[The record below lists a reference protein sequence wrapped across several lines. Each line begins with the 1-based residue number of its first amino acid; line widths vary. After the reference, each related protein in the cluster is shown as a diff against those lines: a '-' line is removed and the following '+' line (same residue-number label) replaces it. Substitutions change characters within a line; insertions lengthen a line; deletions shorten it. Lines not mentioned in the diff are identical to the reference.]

1 MNNLFCDA
9 IILLILIRLQMFKIR
24 FGKCQIPESANVFW
38 QMSCLHLLIQVSKCP
53 VGTWQ
58 KASGQKSDIL
68 AVRGSSIMLDDTS
81 PPNRPTSKQSPIFR
95 SLCFFTR

>member
-1 MNNLFCDA
+1 MNNLFSDA

-58 KASGQKSDIL
+58 KASGQKSEIL
-68 AVRGSSIMLDDTS
+68 AVRGSSITLDDTS